1 MMWAGFDTKYKTMSM
16 PKIMATDSVL
26 TDELSTLLEGMS
38 LVGNEKRKASC
49 KAVGGAKK
57 RTGHSHESVF
67 NRLFGLGDATEI
79 TYKAEADCLIS
90 NSTSGGAALL
100 TQLTDKFGPL
110 PNHNVSVKSGKN
122 LQFVLGN
129 IPEITGAPRVEDKLA
144 VMSQRSF
151 WEKYLGKS
159 KSGTPAGLLVYRKA
173 PNWKFFLMANVI
185 DHIVSKGTWRMLP
198 TGRIKGDYADSSRK
212 GKGAYLTCEYR
223 PTHKSYLLAANCGV
237 GEKWI
242 NLLTTALPHIV
253 VADPSSPSSENTIS

>member
-1 MMWAGFDTKYKTMSM
+1 ML
-16 PKIMATDSVL
+16 ATDSAL
-26 TDELSTLLEGMS
+26 TDELTTLLEGMN
-38 LVGNEKRKASC
+38 LAGNEKRKESC

-57 RTGHSHESVF
+57 RTGHSHEAVF
-67 NRLFGLGDATEI
+67 NRLFGLGDQTEI
-79 TYKAEADCLIS
+79 TYKAEADCVIS
-90 NSTSGGAALL
+90 NTTTGGAALL
-100 TQLTDKFGPL
+100 AQLTDKFGPL

-129 IPEITGAPRVEDKLA
+129 IPEITGATDKLA

-159 KSGTPAGLLVYRKA
+159 NSESPAGFLVYRGEKY
-173 PNWKFFLMANVI
+173 WKFFLMRDVI
-185 DHIVSKGTWRMLP
+185 HHIVEKGTWRLLP

-223 PTHKSYLLAANCGV
+223 PTHKSHLLAANCGV

-242 NLLTTALPHIV
+242 NLLTTALPHVV
-253 VADPSSPSSENTIS
+253 VADP